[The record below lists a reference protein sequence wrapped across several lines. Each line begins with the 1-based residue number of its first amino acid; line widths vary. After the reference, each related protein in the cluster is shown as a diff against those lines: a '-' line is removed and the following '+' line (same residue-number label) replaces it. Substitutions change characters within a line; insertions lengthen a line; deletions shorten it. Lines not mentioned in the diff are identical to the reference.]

1 MKRERQP
8 QSNRFLWIID
18 NLKVKFSKI
27 DFLDPKLLHTENRFD
42 ISLRVDFLNDVIENK
57 QAANKTKYFKFITDK
72 DKGISRDP
80 NNIINDFLNL
90 FHDIKNN
97 NIQYPILAG
106 KYFTLKIP
114 TRYIFENQ
122 KFWFDIENKTDY
134 QLMDGAHRL
143 SVALF
148 LEIPLIPV
156 KIINPLAFEIPNYT
170 QYIKKKEKEYLDS

>member
-8 QSNRFLWIID
+8 QCNRFLWNID
-18 NLKVKFSKI
+18 NLKVKFSKL
-27 DFLDPKLLHTENRFD
+27 DFLDPKLLLTENRFD
-42 ISLRVDFLNDVIENK
+42 ISLRIDFLNDVIANK
-57 QAANKTKYFKFITDK
+57 QPANKTKYFKFIIDK

-80 NNIINDFLNL
+80 NNTINDFLNL
-90 FHDIKNN
+90 FYDIQKNKIKN
-97 NIQYPILAG
+97 PILIV
-106 KYFTLKIP
+106 KFSSLKIP